1 MSKIILSEGLK
12 KEKPMNKIRNILIGL
27 GTIGVALLF
36 MQAWSITDLSNTI
49 TEQEAKIIELDAAVN
64 KAEIDLQ
71 TLRDALAT
79 TTNEKEILE
88 EKYNDAL
95 LTIQQNN
102 EVIFVLTNKIN
113 TMNEMSAE
121 IGGDWTIGE
130 KVPIPTLSTVRK
142 QCTDYRHYNIAG
154 SPHNRLQQAAWTDS
168 IGCRRFN
175 NDYIVA
181 LGTFYTEKIGDRFE
195 ITLANGNVFTVIFGD
210 SKADKD
216 TDATHMYA
224 PCPLYGTDE
233 LGANLLEF
241 IIDEDVM
248 TRECYEYG
256 GVDYYEEFRS
266 DIVKMVYL
274 GRDNSADWDTWR

>member
-1 MSKIILSEGLK
+1 MKNFVKWFPII
-12 KEKPMNKIRNILIGL
+12 
-27 GTIGVALLF
+27 VALFLIVINV
-36 MQAWSITDLSNTI
+36 ALSDLSK
-49 TEQEAKIIELDAAVN
+49 KIEEKDEMIISLQADVN

-71 TLRDALAT
+71 TLRDTLAT
-79 TTNEKEILE
+79 TTNEKEMLE

-121 IGGDWTIGE
+121 IGGNWTIGE
-130 KVPIPTLSTVRK
+130 EVPIPTLSTVRK

-154 SPHNRLQQAAWTDS
+154 SPHNRLQQSAWTDN

-195 ITLANGNVFTVIFGD
+195 ITLANGNVFTIIFGD

-233 LGANLLEF
+233 PGANLLEF
-241 IIDEDVM
+241 IIDEDIM
-248 TRECYEYG
+248 TKECYRYG
-256 GVDYYEEFRS
+256 GIDYYEEFRS
-266 DIVKMVYL
+266 DVVKMVYL